1 MQGEDSSVFATS
13 GFVERLYGPQ
23 NYVATSPLQE
33 VEAVLLQEAEH
44 VFA

>member
-1 MQGEDSSVFATS
+1 VQSEDSSVFATS

-23 NYVATSPLQE
+23 NYVTASPLQE
-33 VEAVLLQEAEH
+33 VEAVLLQETEQ